1 MTDKLEKKFFDTFGI
16 EPRTRD
22 VYGIQ
27 LEYTVDEYPQ
37 ITDHKLL
44 ELIIVIM
51 MHEDLYGFPR
61 CVTELK
67 TNILKQLM
75 ETYNKFSTCVT
86 CDGDYQQTARDIKQS
101 IQLIF
106 KETK

>member
-1 MTDKLEKKFFDTFGI
+1 MTDKLEKKFFDTFEI
-16 EPRTRD
+16 KTFK
-22 VYGIQ
+22 IHK
-27 LEYTVDEYPQ
+27 TEYPQ